1 VTAAISTRLS
11 LRGQPPTLGQLWAF
25 LAVGLPALAALLV
38 PMPAVDLAYQLRA
51 GADILA
57 GHGIPTADTWTFT
70 VFGAPWLDQQW
81 GAQALLALVYQWT
94 GWTGLALLRA
104 GLVGLTFA
112 LVRRAV
118 RSAWSIASI
127 RAGGSAVAS
136 SSRTATL
143 VTLLAFIVAAPGL
156 ALRPQLFAIALFAAT
171 LVIVVERAAHPRRLW
186 LVPVIAAVWA
196 NLHGSFP
203 LVIVLVGLA
212 WLDEVVLLREAL
224 PAGTPPR
231 RLRARLLG
239 STGLAIIGAAATLA
253 TLVTPFGIDAW
264 RYIENLAR
272 NPEITSQVSEWR
284 PPSPLDPAGA
294 IFYASVLIVLGM
306 VAFRLRMDRRRPPAR
321 FVGPL
326 VTVAVFAILGAVTG
340 RGLAW
345 WALAAPVAMV
355 ALQPGLKLS
364 DAAAVGLPR
373 VRARTAR
380 EAAESENRAS
390 PLNAVVMVVLVIA
403 GVALLPLWRP
413 LGPAGVPIATLS
425 SAPQGI
431 AAVLTARIGNDGT
444 GRPAQRKLTIWAPQ
458 AWGSWLEWAVPDACY
473 AVDSRIELFP
483 PKLWS
488 DYAEL
493 ASATGEWASVLPRS
507 GGSILVIAA
516 DQRALLA
523 AVQAAPSWTRLYADV
538 DGSVWSYQLNDLG
551 VGAVVPPPGETCRP
565 SQIGG

>member
-1 VTAAISTRLS
+1 MTVAQGSRRSPSGSPRRSLS
-11 LRGQPPTLGQLWAF
+11 GQQPTLGQLWTF
-25 LAVGLPALAALLV
+25 LGVALPALAALLA

-57 GHGIPTADTWTFT
+57 GHGIPTTDTWTFT
-70 VFGAPWLDQQW
+70 VFGTPWLDQQW
-81 GAQALLALVYQWT
+81 GAQALLALVFQST
-94 GWTGLALLRA
+94 GWTGLAVLRA
-104 GLVGLTFA
+104 ALVALAFA

-127 RAGGSAVAS
+127 RAGGSAIAS

-143 VTLLAFIVAAPGL
+143 VTLLAFVVAAPGL
-156 ALRPQLFAIALFAAT
+156 ALRPQLFAIVLFAAT

-186 LVPVIAAVWA
+186 LVPVIAVLWA

-203 LVIVLVGLA
+203 LVIVLVALA
-212 WLDEVVLLREAL
+212 WLDEVVLLREPA
-224 PAGTPPR
+224 PAGAAPR

-239 STGLAIIGAAATLA
+239 STGVAIIGAVATLA
-253 TLVTPFGIDAW
+253 TLLTPFGIDAW

-272 NPEITSQVSEWR
+272 DPEITSQVTEWR

-294 IFYASVLIVLGM
+294 IFYASVVIVLGM
-306 VAFRLRMDRRRPPAR
+306 VAFRLRMDRRRPAAR
-321 FVGPL
+321 FVAPI
-326 VTVAVFAILGAVTG
+326 VTVVVFAILGAVTG

-345 WALAAPVAMV
+345 WALVAPVAMV

-390 PLNAVVMVVLVIA
+390 PMNAVLMVVLVLA

-413 LGPAGVPIATLS
+413 LGPAGVPAATLS

-431 AAVLTARIGNDGT
+431 AAALDRLVTSRDTWTARIWN
-444 GRPAQRKLTIWAPQ
+444 PQ
-458 AWGSWLEWAVPDACY
+458 TWGSWLEWAVPQGCY
-473 AVDSRIELFP
+473 LVDSRIELFP
-483 PKLWS
+483 
-488 DYAEL
+488 AEL
-493 ASATGEWASVLPRS
+493 WAQMAAHSGDVPANFEALGAGTMVVAAAQRPKIEPMLEASGTWSRAYEDADGAIWTHPALNGAEALGGCSVPAR
-507 GGSILVIAA
+507 
-516 DQRALLA
+516 
-523 AVQAAPSWTRLYADV
+523 
-538 DGSVWSYQLNDLG
+538 
-551 VGAVVPPPGETCRP
+551 
-565 SQIGG
+565 